1 MKGQEFVDLLA
12 QHRYDFFAGVP
23 CSLLEGVLSALATR
37 PRLPSLPATREDAAV
52 GCAAGA
58 WLAGGRPAVLMQN
71 SGLGTSL
78 NALASLSLMYRLPCL
93 LVVTW
98 RGFRG
103 EDAPEHLLMGDIS
116 LRLLELAGIPHRA
129 LSAVSVEEDLAW
141 ATRETFARETPV
153 ALLLPPGVLESEHG
167 RSNDQD
173 LDRAGTRPGSAI
185 PAGHGRA
192 DRVPSEAGCGA
203 RAQVDDPDQDRE
215 LVPRMSRF
223 DALSVVIRCLGDEPV
238 IHANGYICRESYA
251 VADRPQNFYMLG
263 SMGLASSVGLGVAL
277 TRPGRKTVIFDG
289 DGNLLMNLGSLAMA
303 GGLRAKNFVH
313 FVFDNEVYGS
323 TGDQPSLSREV
334 RFDRLATA
342 AGYPWVR
349 AVTEPGPLE
358 AAARE
363 ALDADGPAFIL
374 VKVTP
379 ESRAVPRIPYAPT
392 DIRDRFKAA
401 LGAA

>member
-12 QHRYDFFAGVP
+12 QHRYDFFAWVP

-71 SGLGTSL
+71 SGLGTGL

-98 RGFRG
+98 RGSRG

-116 LRLLELAGIPHRA
+116 PRLLELAGIPHRA

-141 ATRETFARETPV
+141 ATRETFAREAPV
-153 ALLLPPGVLESEHG
+153 ALLVPPGVLESEHMQ
-167 RSNDQD
+167 SNNRDW
-173 LDRAGTRPGSAI
+173 DRAGTRRESAI

-192 DRVPSEAGCGA
+192 DRPGA
-203 RAQVDDPDQDRE
+203 RAQIDDVASLKARI
-215 LVPRMSRF
+215 SRYE
-223 DALSVVIRCLGDEPV
+223 ALTVVIRCLADEPV
-238 IHANGYICRESYA
+238 IHANGHICRESCA

-263 SMGLASSVGLGVAL
+263 SMGLAASIGLGVAL
-277 TRPGRKTVIFDG
+277 TRPGRKAVIFDG

-303 GGLRAKNFVH
+303 GGLRPKNFVH

-334 RFDRLATA
+334 RLDRLATA

-349 AVTEPGPLE
+349 AVTDASALE
-358 AAARE
+358 ATTRE
-363 ALDADGPAFIL
+363 VLDADGPAFVL

-379 ESRAVPRIPYAPT
+379 ESRAVPRIPYPPT
-392 DIRDRFKAA
+392 VIRDRFRAA
-401 LGAA
+401 LGKA

>member
-116 LRLLELAGIPHRA
+116 PRLLELAGIPHRA
-129 LSAVSVEEDLAW
+129 LSAVSIEADLAW
-141 ATRETFARETPV
+141 ATRETFAREAPV
-153 ALLLPPGVLESEHG
+153 ALLVPPGVLESEHG
-167 RSNDQD
+167 QSNDRD
-173 LDRAGTRPGSAI
+173 WDRAATRRESAI

-192 DRVPSEAGCGA
+192 DRPGA
-203 RAQVDDPDQDRE
+203 RAQIDDVGSLKARI
-215 LVPRMSRF
+215 SRYE
-223 DALSVVIRCLGDEPV
+223 ALTVVIRCLADEPV
-238 IHANGYICRESYA
+238 IHANGHICRESYA

-263 SMGLASSVGLGVAL
+263 SMGLAASIGLGVAL
-277 TRPGRKTVIFDG
+277 TRPGRKAVIFDG

-303 GGLRAKNFVH
+303 GGLRPKNFVH
-313 FVFDNEVYGS
+313 FVFDNEAYGS

-334 RFDRLATA
+334 RLDRLATG

-363 ALDADGPAFIL
+363 ALDADGPAFVL

-379 ESRAVPRIPYAPT
+379 ESRAVPRIPYSPT
-392 DIRDRFKAA
+392 DIRDRFRTA
-401 LGAA
+401 LGAP

>member
-12 QHRYDFFAGVP
+12 QHRYDFFAWVP

-71 SGLGTSL
+71 SGLGTGL

-116 LRLLELAGIPHRA
+116 PRLLELAGIPHRA

-141 ATRETFARETPV
+141 ATRETFAREAPV
-153 ALLLPPGVLESEHG
+153 ALLVPPGVLESEHMQ
-167 RSNDQD
+167 SNNRDW
-173 LDRAGTRPGSAI
+173 DRAGTRRESAI

-192 DRVPSEAGCGA
+192 DGPGA
-203 RAQVDDPDQDRE
+203 RAQIDDVGSLKARI
-215 LVPRMSRF
+215 SRYE
-223 DALSVVIRCLGDEPV
+223 ALTVVIRCLADEPV
-238 IHANGYICRESYA
+238 IHANGHICRESCA

-263 SMGLASSVGLGVAL
+263 SMGLAASIGLGVAL
-277 TRPGRKTVIFDG
+277 TRPGRKAVIFDG

-303 GGLRAKNFVH
+303 GGLRPKNFVH
-313 FVFDNEVYGS
+313 FVFDNEAYGS

-334 RFDRLATA
+334 RLDRLATA

-349 AVTEPGPLE
+349 AVTDASALE
-358 AAARE
+358 ATTRE
-363 ALDADGPAFIL
+363 VLDADGPAFVL

-379 ESRAVPRIPYAPT
+379 ESRAVPRIPYSPT
-392 DIRDRFKAA
+392 DIRDRFRTA
-401 LGAA
+401 LGAP

>member
-12 QHRYDFFAGVP
+12 QHRYDFFAWVP

-71 SGLGTSL
+71 SGLGTGL

-116 LRLLELAGIPHRA
+116 PRLLEMAGIPHRA
-129 LSAVSVEEDLAW
+129 LSAVSVEADLAW
-141 ATRETFARETPV
+141 ATRETFAREAPV
-153 ALLLPPGVLESEHG
+153 ALLVPPGVLESEHM
-167 RSNDQD
+167 RSNNRNW
-173 LDRAGTRPGSAI
+173 DRAATRRESAI

-192 DRVPSEAGCGA
+192 DRPGA
-203 RAQVDDPDQDRE
+203 RAQIDDVGSLKARI
-215 LVPRMSRF
+215 SRYE
-223 DALSVVIRCLGDEPV
+223 ALAVVIRCLADEPV
-238 IHANGYICRESYA
+238 IHANGHICRESCA

-263 SMGLASSVGLGVAL
+263 SMGLAASIGLGVAL
-277 TRPGRKTVIFDG
+277 TRPGRKAVIFDG

-303 GGLRAKNFVH
+303 GGLRPKNFVH
-313 FVFDNEVYGS
+313 FVFDNEAYGS

-334 RFDRLATA
+334 RLDRLATA

-349 AVTEPGPLE
+349 AVTDASALE
-358 AAARE
+358 ATTRE
-363 ALDADGPAFIL
+363 VLDADGPAFVL

-379 ESRAVPRIPYAPT
+379 ESRAVPRIPYSPT
-392 DIRDRFKAA
+392 DIRDRFRTA
-401 LGAA
+401 LGAP

>member
-12 QHRYDFFAGVP
+12 QHRYDFFAWVP

-71 SGLGTSL
+71 SGLGTGL

-116 LRLLELAGIPHRA
+116 PRLLELAGIPHRA
-129 LSAVSVEEDLAW
+129 LSAVSVEADLAW
-141 ATRETFARETPV
+141 ATRETFAREAPV
-153 ALLLPPGVLESEHG
+153 ALLVPPGVLESEHMQ
-167 RSNDQD
+167 SNNRDW
-173 LDRAGTRPGSAI
+173 DRAGTRRESAI

-192 DRVPSEAGCGA
+192 DGPGA
-203 RAQVDDPDQDRE
+203 RAQIDDVGSLKARI
-215 LVPRMSRF
+215 SRYE
-223 DALSVVIRCLGDEPV
+223 ALTVVIRCLADEPV

-263 SMGLASSVGLGVAL
+263 SMGLAASIGLGVAL
-277 TRPGRKTVIFDG
+277 TRPGRKAVIFDG

-303 GGLRAKNFVH
+303 GGLRPKNFVH
-313 FVFDNEVYGS
+313 FVFDNEAYGS

-334 RFDRLATA
+334 RLDRLATA

-349 AVTEPGPLE
+349 AVTDASALE
-358 AAARE
+358 ATTRE
-363 ALDADGPAFIL
+363 VLDADGPAFVL

-379 ESRAVPRIPYAPT
+379 ESRAVPRIPYSPT
-392 DIRDRFKAA
+392 DIRDRFRTA
-401 LGAA
+401 LGAP

>member
-37 PRLPSLPATREDAAV
+37 PRLPSLPATREDTAV

-116 LRLLELAGIPHRA
+116 PRLLELAGIPHRA

-141 ATRETFARETPV
+141 ATRETFAREIPV
-153 ALLLPPGVLESEHG
+153 ALLVPPGVLQSDHG
-167 RSNDQD
+167 QSNDRD
-173 LDRAGTRPGSAI
+173 WDRAAARPQRGI
-185 PAGHGRA
+185 PAGHGSA
-192 DRVPSEAGCGA
+192 DRPGA
-203 RAQVDDPDQDRE
+203 RAQIDDVANLQARI
-215 LVPRMSRF
+215 SRY

-238 IHANGYICRESYA
+238 IHANSYICRESYA

-263 SMGLASSVGLGVAL
+263 SMGLASSIGLGVAL

-303 GGLRAKNFVH
+303 GGLGPKNFVH

-334 RFDRLATA
+334 RLDRLATA

-374 VKVTP
+374 VKVTR
-379 ESRAVPRIPYAPT
+379 ESRAVPRIPYSPT
-392 DIRDRFKAA
+392 DIRDRFRAA

>member
-12 QHRYDFFAGVP
+12 QHRYDFFAWVP
-23 CSLLEGVLSALATR
+23 CSLLEGVLSALATQ

-52 GCAAGA
+52 GCAAGV

-116 LRLLELAGIPHRA
+116 PRLLELAGIPHRA

-141 ATRETFARETPV
+141 ATHETFAREAPV
-153 ALLLPPGVLESEHG
+153 ALLVPPGVLESEHMQ
-167 RSNDQD
+167 SNNRDW
-173 LDRAGTRPGSAI
+173 DRAGTRRESAI
-185 PAGHGRA
+185 PAGHERA
-192 DRVPSEAGCGA
+192 DRPGA
-203 RAQVDDPDQDRE
+203 RAQIDDVAGLKARI
-215 LVPRMSRF
+215 SRYE
-223 DALSVVIRCLGDEPV
+223 ALTVVIRCLADEPV
-238 IHANGYICRESYA
+238 IHANGHICRESYA

-263 SMGLASSVGLGVAL
+263 SMGLAASIGLGVAL
-277 TRPGRKTVIFDG
+277 TRPGRKAVIFDG

-303 GGLRAKNFVH
+303 GGLRPKNFVH
-313 FVFDNEVYGS
+313 FVFDNEAYGS

-334 RFDRLATA
+334 RLDRLATA

-349 AVTEPGPLE
+349 AVTDASALE
-358 AAARE
+358 ATTRE
-363 ALDADGPAFIL
+363 VLDADGPAFVL

-379 ESRAVPRIPYAPT
+379 ESRAVPRIPYSPT
-392 DIRDRFKAA
+392 DIRDRFRTA
-401 LGAA
+401 LGAP

>member
-58 WLAGGRPAVLMQN
+58 WLAGRRPAVLMQN

-116 LRLLELAGIPHRA
+116 PRLLELAGIPHRA

-141 ATRETFARETPV
+141 ATRETFAREAPV
-153 ALLLPPGVLESEHG
+153 ALLVPPSVLESEHVQ
-167 RSNDQD
+167 SNDRD
-173 LDRAGTRPGSAI
+173 WDRAGTRRESAI

-192 DRVPSEAGCGA
+192 DRPGA
-203 RAQVDDPDQDRE
+203 RAQIDDVAS
-215 LVPRMSRF
+215 LKACISRYE
-223 DALSVVIRCLGDEPV
+223 ALTVVIRCLADEPV
-238 IHANGYICRESYA
+238 IHANGHICRESHA

-263 SMGLASSVGLGVAL
+263 SMGLASSIGLGVAL
-277 TRPGRKTVIFDG
+277 TRPGRKAVIFDG

-303 GGLRAKNFVH
+303 GGLRPKNFVH
-313 FVFDNEVYGS
+313 FVFDNEAYGS

-334 RFDRLATA
+334 RLDRLAA
-342 AGYPWVR
+342 ATGYPWVR

-363 ALDADGPAFIL
+363 ALDTDGPAFIL

-379 ESRAVPRIPYAPT
+379 ESRAVPRIPHSPT
-392 DIRDRFKAA
+392 DIRDRFRAA

>member
-12 QHRYDFFAGVP
+12 QHRYDFFAWVP

-71 SGLGTSL
+71 SGLGTGL

-116 LRLLELAGIPHRA
+116 PRLLELAGIPHRT
-129 LSAVSVEEDLAW
+129 LSTISVEEDLAW
-141 ATRETFARETPV
+141 ATRETFAREAPV
-153 ALLLPPGVLESEHG
+153 ALLIPPGVLESEHMQ
-167 RSNDQD
+167 SNNRDW
-173 LDRAGTRPGSAI
+173 DRAATRRESAI

-192 DRVPSEAGCGA
+192 DRPGA
-203 RAQVDDPDQDRE
+203 RAQIDDVASLKARI
-215 LVPRMSRF
+215 SRYE
-223 DALSVVIRCLGDEPV
+223 ALTVVIRCLADEPV
-238 IHANGYICRESYA
+238 IHANGHICRESYA

-263 SMGLASSVGLGVAL
+263 SMGLAASIGLGVAL
-277 TRPGRKTVIFDG
+277 TRPGRKAVIFDG

-303 GGLRAKNFVH
+303 GGLRPKNFVH
-313 FVFDNEVYGS
+313 FVFDNEAYGS

-334 RFDRLATA
+334 RLDRLATA

-363 ALDADGPAFIL
+363 ALDADGPAFVL

-379 ESRAVPRIPYAPT
+379 ESRAVPRIPYPPT
-392 DIRDRFKAA
+392 VIRDRFRAA
-401 LGAA
+401 LGKA

>member
-1 MKGQEFVDLLA
+1 VKGQEFVDLLA

-71 SGLGTSL
+71 SGLGTGL

-116 LRLLELAGIPHRA
+116 PRLLELAGIPHRA
-129 LSAVSVEEDLAW
+129 LSAVSVEADLAW
-141 ATRETFARETPV
+141 ATRETFAREAPV
-153 ALLLPPGVLESEHG
+153 ALLIPPGVLESEHG
-167 RSNDQD
+167 QSNDRD
-173 LDRAGTRPGSAI
+173 WDRAGMRPGSAS

-192 DRVPSEAGCGA
+192 DRPGA
-203 RAQVDDPDQDRE
+203 RAQVDHPDQDRE
-215 LVPRMSRF
+215 LVPRMSRYE
-223 DALSVVIRCLGDEPV
+223 ALSVVIRCLGDEPV

-251 VADRPQNFYMLG
+251 MADRPQNFYMLG
-263 SMGLASSVGLGVAL
+263 SMGLASSIGLGVAL

-303 GGLRAKNFVH
+303 GGLRPKNFVH
-313 FVFDNEVYGS
+313 FVFDNEAYGS

-334 RFDRLATA
+334 RLDRLAAA

-358 AAARE
+358 ATARE
-363 ALDADGPAFIL
+363 ALDAAGPAFLL
-374 VKVTP
+374 VKVTR
-379 ESRAVPRIPYAPT
+379 ESRAVPRIPYSPT
-392 DIRDRFKAA
+392 DIRDRFRASLGKA
-401 LGAA
+401 